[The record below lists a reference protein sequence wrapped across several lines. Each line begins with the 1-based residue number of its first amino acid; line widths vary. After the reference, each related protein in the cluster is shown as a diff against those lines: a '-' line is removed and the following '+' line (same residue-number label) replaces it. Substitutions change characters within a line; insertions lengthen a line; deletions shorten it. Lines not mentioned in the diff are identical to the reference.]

1 GQSTNLNPRSQ
12 QFNWMD
18 GYGASPAV
26 QSPNTDPQTSSLIT
40 TIDVTAGRRRPF
52 IAGILTVGKTYTIS
66 FRAKSD
72 GGVISQVSSQLTGA
86 VYPAVAPGEW
96 KTYSFTGVAI
106 GPAVDFQITGTSVSI
121 AWIQVEELPF
131 ASPYIP
137 TNGAAVTRAA
147 DAATLPQSLNLGESQ
162 VGFSLAVEFDS
173 VNPGSYR
180 VLELSDFSSIL
191 ADGASIIIR
200 HAGKEVYGIN
210 APLGQ
215 RHHIA
220 YSVATDGVITVA
232 LNGKVLA
239 TQSRSAGAVSSK
251 TSISLG
257 NRWNGDNNRA
267 IYGHLRDLKI
277 WTKKPLT
284 ADQLKVASA

>member
-1 GQSTNLNPRSQ
+1 
-12 QFNWMD
+12 
-18 GYGASPAV
+18 
-26 QSPNTDPQTSSLIT
+26 
-40 TIDVTAGRRRPF
+40 
-52 IAGILTVGKTYTIS
+52 
-66 FRAKSD
+66 
-72 GGVISQVSSQLTGA
+72 
-86 VYPAVAPGEW
+86 
-96 KTYSFTGVAI
+96 
-106 GPAVDFQITGTSVSI
+106 
-121 AWIQVEELPF
+121 
-131 ASPYIP
+131 
-137 TNGAAVTRAA
+137 
-147 DAATLPQSLNLGESQ
+147 Q

-191 ADGASIIIR
+191 ADGASIRIR

-239 TQSRSAGAVSSK
+239 TQSRSAGAASSK
-251 TSISLG
+251 TSITLG
-257 NRWNGDNNRA
+257 NRWSGDNSRA

-277 WTKKPLT
+277 WTKTPLT